1 MIAKLTV
8 QTCLGLALMAML
20 LFVPAGTLHW
30 PAAWVLL
37 AELGILGFASGLW
50 LAWTDPDL
58 LRERMSPFVQRDQ
71 EASDRT
77 LMKIISLAFV
87 VWLVFMPFDACRFG
101 WSHVPLSM
109 RWIGAIAIAVS
120 LAIVHWTVLENR
132 YAVVVVRVQ
141 RERGQHV
148 ITTGPYR
155 FVRHPMYA
163 GAILLFVGT
172 PLLLGSLVRPHRR
185 HGHHRAVLRSHHD
198 RGAHAPR
205 RARGLHGVCGQR
217 ALPVDPRR
225 VVRIKPAMERGQA
238 VTTNRRLAQSQN
250 RWSLSQATSPG

>member
-20 LFVPAGTLHW
+20 LFVAAGTLHW

-87 VWLVFMPFDACRFG
+87 VWLVFIPLDACRFG
-101 WSHVPLSM
+101 WSHVPLWV

-172 PLLLGSLVRPHRR
+172 PLLLGSWYGLI
-185 HGHHRAVLRSHHD
+185 
-198 RGAHAPR
+198 GAAIIM
-205 RARGLHGVCGQR
+205 
-217 ALPVDPRR
+217 ALFC
-225 VVRIKPAMERGQA
+225 VRITIEERTLRAELEGYTEYA
-238 VTTNRRLAQSQN
+238 AGVPYRLI
-250 RWSLSQATSPG
+250 PGVW